1 VNFALAYDMKTF
13 LTDLQE
19 MTAAVAFSQLQKKH
33 ICVAGGDTSR
43 KRSFLCFSITTLSQ
57 KRGKERER
65 EREREVEG
73 MSEAGFLATFDT
85 KEEDKMVRTVS
96 RLINRQMTATNK
108 RLTFVQVKK
117 GLLFSL

>member
-1 VNFALAYDMKTF
+1 MNFALAYDMKTF

-65 EREREVEG
+65 EVEG

>member
-65 EREREVEG
+65 EREREGEG
-73 MSEAGFLATFDT
+73 MSEV
-85 KEEDKMVRTVS
+85 VRTVS